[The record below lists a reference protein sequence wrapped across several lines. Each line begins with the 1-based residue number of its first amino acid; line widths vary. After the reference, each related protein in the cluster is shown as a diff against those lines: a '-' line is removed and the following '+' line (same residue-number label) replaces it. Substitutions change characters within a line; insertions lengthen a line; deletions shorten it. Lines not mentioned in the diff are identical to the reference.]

1 MVEMMTMMTVAAP
14 GDPTS
19 GEAEHE
25 PSALGISAGGWVAIA
40 MLVVFALALFAKVPS
55 IVAGMLDKKIAGIR
69 EQLANAEQ
77 LRKEAEA
84 LKADYEAKARDV
96 HKEVEAL
103 RVSAERQAVEILD
116 KAKADA
122 TALIARHSAM
132 AEEKIASAERAVL
145 AEIRGK
151 AADAAAQAAR
161 ALIAEK
167 HGAAADKALIDK
179 TIAGLGRPN

>member
-1 MVEMMTMMTVAAP
+1 MVEMMTLAIIEVPA
-14 GDPTS
+14 
-19 GEAEHE
+19 
-25 PSALGISAGGWVAIA
+25 SAGHEVEPTAWGFSAGAWVAIA
-40 MLVVFALALFAKVPS
+40 MFVVLVIALVARVPQ
-55 IVAGMLDKKIAGIR
+55 IIGGMLDKKIAGIR

-77 LRKEAEA
+77 LRHEAEV
-84 LKADYEAKARDV
+84 LKAEYEAKARDA
-96 HKEVEAL
+96 HKEVEGL
-103 RVSAERQAVEILD
+103 RVSAERQAAEILD

-132 AEEKIASAERAVL
+132 AEEKIAAAERAVL

-167 HGAAADKALIDK
+167 HGAAADKALIDS
-179 TIAGLGRPN
+179 TISGLGRPN

>member
-1 MVEMMTMMTVAAP
+1 MADMMTMATTEVPA
-14 GDPTS
+14 GTG
-19 GEAEHE
+19 GEHGE
-25 PSALGISAGGWVAIA
+25 PSAWGISAGGWVAIA
-40 MLVVFALALFAKVPS
+40 MLIVFAIALVARVPS
-55 IVAGMLDKKIAGIR
+55 IIAGMLDKKIAGIR
-69 EQLANAEQ
+69 EQLDTAAQ

-84 LKADYEAKARDV
+84 LKADYEARARDV

-103 RVSAERQAVEILD
+103 RVSAERQAQEILD

-151 AADAAAQAAR
+151 AAEAAAAAAR

-167 HGAAADKALIDK
+167 HGAEADKALVDR
-179 TIAGLGRPN
+179 TIGGLGRQH

>member
-1 MVEMMTMMTVAAP
+1 MVEMTTLAIP
-14 GDPTS
+14 SGPTS

-40 MLVVFALALFAKVPS
+40 MLVVFAIALMLKVPS
-55 IVAGMLDKKIAGIR
+55 LIAGMLDKKIAGIR
-69 EQLANAEQ
+69 EQLATAEQ

-84 LKADYEAKARDV
+84 LKTEYEKKARDV

-103 RVSAERQAVEILD
+103 KVSAERQAGEILE

-132 AEEKIASAERAVL
+132 AEEKIAAAERAVL

-151 AADAAAQAAR
+151 AAEAAANAAR

-167 HGAAADKALIDK
+167 HGAAADKALVDS